1 MKKEGKIGLLL
12 IAVIVVV
19 AVIFLRPKG
28 LSAAL
33 RDGFAPDQVT
43 QVTAQVTERME
54 DAPDVTVT
62 VAAQDEAFP
71 QLLAL
76 LQEPSYSR
84 TFSQEED
91 AYLGAVVSMTLTGS
105 QGQSW
110 AYSFQGGKLIQ
121 AGPAGETKTY
131 QISGGQAT
139 QQEILDFLLEQPTLV
154 S

>member
-1 MKKEGKIGLLL
+1 MKKEGAIGLIL
-12 IAVIVVV
+12 IAIIVVV
-19 AVIFLRPKG
+19 AILFLRPKD

-33 RDGFAPDQVT
+33 GDGFAPDQVT

-54 DAPDVTVT
+54 DQPDVTVT
-62 VAAQDEAFP
+62 IAAEDEAFP
-71 QLLAL
+71 QMLAL

-84 TFSQEED
+84 TFSKDED

-110 AYSFQGGKLIQ
+110 EYRFQGGKLIQ
-121 AGPAGETKTY
+121 AGPAGESKTY

>member
-1 MKKEGKIGLLL
+1 MKKEGAIGLLL

-19 AVIFLRPKG
+19 AILFLRPKD

-33 RDGFAPDQVT
+33 GDGFAPEA
-43 QVTAQVTERME
+43 VTAISATLSPVTTGGEE
-54 DAPDVTVT
+54 ITLDFPAEE
-62 VAAQDEAFP
+62 EAFG

-84 TFSQEED
+84 TFAKDDQFTLGYVVYLSFATEE
-91 AYLGAVVSMTLTGS
+91 T
-105 QGQSW
+105 W
-110 AYSFQGGKLIQ
+110 AWTYQFQGGKLVQ

-139 QQEILDFLLEQPTLV
+139 QERILDFLLAQR
-154 S
+154 

>member
-1 MKKEGKIGLLL
+1 MKKEGAIGLIL
-12 IAVIVVV
+12 IAIIVVV
-19 AVIFLRPKG
+19 AILFLGPKD

-33 RDGFAPDQVT
+33 GDGFAPDQVT
-43 QVTAQVTERME
+43 QVTAQITERME
-54 DAPDVTVT
+54 DQADVTVT
-62 VAAQDEAFP
+62 VAAEDEAFP
-71 QLLAL
+71 QMLAL

-91 AYLGAVVSMTLTGS
+91 AYLGAVVALTITGS

-110 AYSFQGGKLIQ
+110 EYRFQGGKLIQ

-139 QQEILDFLLEQPTLV
+139 QQELLDFLLEQTLV
-154 S
+154 D

>member
-33 RDGFAPDQVT
+33 GDGFAPDQVT

-62 VAAQDEAFP
+62 IAAEDEAFP

>member
-1 MKKEGKIGLLL
+1 MKKEGAIGLIL
-12 IAVIVVV
+12 IAIIVVV
-19 AVIFLRPKG
+19 AILFLRPKD

-33 RDGFAPDQVT
+33 GNSFAPDQVT

-54 DAPDVTVT
+54 DQADVTVT
-62 VAAQDEAFP
+62 IAAEDEAFP
-71 QLLAL
+71 QMLAL

-84 TFSQEED
+84 TFSKEED

-110 AYSFQGGKLIQ
+110 EYCFQGGKLIQ

-139 QQEILDFLLEQPTLV
+139 QQEILDFLLEQTLV
-154 S
+154 D

>member
-12 IAVIVVV
+12 IAVVVVV

-33 RDGFAPDQVT
+33 GDGFTPEA
-43 QVTAQVTERME
+43 VTAISATLSPVTTGGEE
-54 DAPDVTVT
+54 ITLD
-62 VAAQDEAFP
+62 FP
-71 QLLAL
+71 AGEETFGQLLAL

-84 TFSQEED
+84 TFTSDDQIALGYQVYLSFATEE
-91 AYLGAVVSMTLTGS
+91 A
-105 QGQSW
+105 W
-110 AYSFQGGKLIQ
+110 AWSYQFQGGKLIQ

-139 QQEILDFLLEQPTLV
+139 QQEILDFLLKQAD
-154 S
+154 

>member
-1 MKKEGKIGLLL
+1 MKKEGAIGLIL
-12 IAVIVVV
+12 IAIIVVV
-19 AVIFLRPKG
+19 AILFLRPKD

-33 RDGFAPDQVT
+33 GSGFAPDQVT

-54 DAPDVTVT
+54 DQADVTVT
-62 VAAQDEAFP
+62 IAAEDEAFP
-71 QLLAL
+71 QMLAL

-110 AYSFQGGKLIQ
+110 EYAFHGGKLIQ

-139 QQEILDFLLEQPTLV
+139 QQELLDFLLEQTLV
-154 S
+154 D

>member
-33 RDGFAPDQVT
+33 GDGLAPDQVT

-139 QQEILDFLLEQPTLV
+139 QQEILDFLLKQAD
-154 S
+154 

>member
-139 QQEILDFLLEQPTLV
+139 QQEILDFLLKQAD
-154 S
+154 